1 MESGLVSVLLPNYN
15 GYKHLKESID
25 SVLNQSYEKIELIVI
40 DDEST
45 DNSRDLIE
53 IYKDARIKLVYLEKG
68 RHISYAL
75 NKGMEYAQG
84 EFIARIDSD
93 DVWEKE
99 KLEKQILY
107 LLVHPQIAACFTKIN
122 LIDEDGNNAENK
134 YKDIYEMYN
143 NVSNKTQKQWIKYF
157 FSKGNCLCHSSVL
170 MRRKMLDALDGYYK
184 LPYVT
189 AEDMELWMRLVL
201 EYPIFVMD
209 EKLVNYRWE
218 TSETKVS
225 GNDQQSQNAF
235 MNVKMLIK
243 KHFLDTISN
252 DKFIEYFSDEFINA
266 KSCTEIELECEK
278 AFLLLSE
285 EKNENNF
292 LGLQRIE
299 KILNMP
305 EGLEILE
312 EKYGF
317 DLRKYYKQ
325 YKVCDFVDSLGREK
339 IRVHDEL
346 MNELDRRQNYINDL
360 QSLINQYQ
368 LNTEE
373 MKKQINDIKSL
384 LTEQINENGKLS
396 SSLKEQINENDKL
409 KGVVELQNKR
419 EENSRNKIKDL
430 QRRVNEMEN
439 SVSWKI
445 TQPIRTVG
453 DTIRKKNM

>member
-1 MESGLVSVLLPNYN
+1 M
-15 GYKHLKESID
+15 
-25 SVLNQSYEKIELIVI
+25 
-40 DDEST
+40 
-45 DNSRDLIE
+45 
-53 IYKDARIKLVYLEKG
+53 
-68 RHISYAL
+68 
-75 NKGMEYAQG
+75 
-84 EFIARIDSD
+84 
-93 DVWEKE
+93 
-99 KLEKQILY
+99 
-107 LLVHPQIAACFTKIN
+107 
-122 LIDEDGNNAENK
+122 
-134 YKDIYEMYN
+134 
-143 NVSNKTQKQWIKYF
+143 
-157 FSKGNCLCHSSVL
+157 
-170 MRRKMLDALDGYYK
+170 
-184 LPYVT
+184 
-189 AEDMELWMRLVL
+189 
-201 EYPIFVMD
+201 
-209 EKLVNYRWE
+209 
-218 TSETKVS
+218 
-225 GNDQQSQNAF
+225 
-235 MNVKMLIK
+235 
-243 KHFLDTISN
+243 
-252 DKFIEYFSDEFINA
+252 
-266 KSCTEIELECEK
+266 
-278 AFLLLSE
+278 SE